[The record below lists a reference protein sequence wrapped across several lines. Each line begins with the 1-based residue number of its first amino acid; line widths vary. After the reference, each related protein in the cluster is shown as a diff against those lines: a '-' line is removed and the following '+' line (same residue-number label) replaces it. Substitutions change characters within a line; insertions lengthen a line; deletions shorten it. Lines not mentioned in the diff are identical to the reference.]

1 MEPIR
6 QTQKRYCSQALVAAI
21 IAGLIFILAD
31 QKPMGK
37 GLILGTLFSVINF
50 ILIGEFIPLQL
61 GKTKSKTAFISFG
74 SILIRFGLLALPLIL
89 AINFEQFNLITAIC
103 GIFMIQIVITADH
116 LRKSITRASKD

>member
-6 QTQKRYCSQALVAAI
+6 QTQKKYCSQALVAAI
-21 IAGLIFILAD
+21 IVGLIFILAG

-50 ILIGEFIPLQL
+50 ILMGELISLQL
-61 GKTKSKTAFISFG
+61 GRTKAKTAFISFS

-89 AINFEQFNLITAIC
+89 AINLKQFNLLTAIC

-116 LRKSITRASKD
+116 LRKSITPASRD

>member
-6 QTQKRYCSQALVAAI
+6 QTQKKYCSQAMVAAI
-21 IAGLIFILAD
+21 IVGLIFILAG

-50 ILIGEFIPLQL
+50 ILMGEIIPLQL
-61 GKTKSKTAFISFG
+61 GRTKAKAAFISFG

-89 AINFEQFNLITAIC
+89 AIKFEQFNLLTAIC

-116 LRKSITRASKD
+116 LRKSITPASRD